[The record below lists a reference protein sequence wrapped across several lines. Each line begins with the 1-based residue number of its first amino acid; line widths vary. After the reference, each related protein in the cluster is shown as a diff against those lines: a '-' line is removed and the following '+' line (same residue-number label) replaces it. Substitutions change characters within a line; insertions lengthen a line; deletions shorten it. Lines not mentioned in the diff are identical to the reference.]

1 MDLRIKYE
9 SFIHD
14 TKIEYL
20 RCNFSDDEQDDG
32 PDVTIGED
40 VIVNTN
46 KFKYLGS
53 VIQSN
58 GAINGDVTHC
68 IKASLLKWRA
78 ATRVLRDKKFS
89 IRLKSKFYRVVIRP
103 TLLYGSKC

>member
-1 MDLRIKYE
+1 MRI
-9 SFIHD
+9 SH

-68 IKASLLKWRA
+68 IQGGWLKQ
-78 ATRVLRDKKFS
+78 
-89 IRLKSKFYRVVIRP
+89 
-103 TLLYGSKC
+103 